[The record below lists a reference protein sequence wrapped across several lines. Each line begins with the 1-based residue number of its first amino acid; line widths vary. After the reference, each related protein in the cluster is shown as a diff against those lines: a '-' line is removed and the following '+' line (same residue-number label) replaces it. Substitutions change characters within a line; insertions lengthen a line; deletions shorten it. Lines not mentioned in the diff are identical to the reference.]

1 MVFLNLRAC
10 AASARQAAFAQLNPH
25 QQVGFDRIEAS
36 MQSGGI
42 RHSAPF
48 DARLTAFGMTPRR
61 CEPGTKTSA
70 SESALL
76 RESLCFWARQHY
88 VQQARWLLHAGA
100 SFSGFNLIKRISAR
114 HCFTQTDL

>member
-76 RESLCFWARQHY
+76 RESLCFWALGSIMCSRRGGCRTLGHLFQ
-88 VQQARWLLHAGA
+88 
-100 SFSGFNLIKRISAR
+100 
-114 HCFTQTDL
+114 DLT